1 MGYLLQDLQ
10 VISRGGREVHEDV
23 HVQRDVGCRCH
34 CHGERLLVACNSMQQ
49 PVQQDVMVP
58 PAVRAQTGCTG
69 QPGLRV
75 ASTWWGR
82 TWTFPV
88 VSSSYQGGGGGPQQ
102 VLNPSRGYDG
112 MYLLQLH
119 AIHWASCARG
129 SPRAHQ
135 QRAAAVASRHTR
147 ARGRVMYQASCARGV
162 CRQYGTHHRDVDVGH
177 RVLSVLIGALARLQ
191 GGGGQTSGAG
201 EDLGGRTRANH
212 SSPSLGSSHRPQL
225 TYRPG
230 APEAARGLDAAGAA
244 GVLHALDR

>member
-1 MGYLLQDLQ
+1 
-10 VISRGGREVHEDV
+10 
-23 HVQRDVGCRCH
+23 
-34 CHGERLLVACNSMQQ
+34 
-49 PVQQDVMVP
+49 MVP

-88 VSSSYQGGGGGPQQ
+88 VSSSYQGVGGGGGGGPQQ

-135 QRAAAVASRHTR
+135 QRAAVVASRHTR
-147 ARGRVMYQASCARGV
+147 ARGWVSSKLCTHVRTYVRACGI
-162 CRQYGTHHRDVDVGH
+162 CRQFGTHHRDVDVRL

-212 SSPSLGSSHRPQL
+212 PSPSLGSSHRPQL